1 TLVVSVTM
9 APTTVPTSNELRTSF
24 KSFWDKYSDRPDIG
38 AMMLNNNAEELEE
51 ADRHDI
57 LSSLP
62 CIKGKDAVDIGA
74 GIGRF
79 TTVLAQTARHVLTTD
94 FIDEFIRK
102 NKENNSHLPNVD
114 YAVGD
119 AVNLQLKDLSVD
131 FVFTNWIM
139 MYMSDTETVQFILK
153 CLSWLRPNGHAHL
166 RESCSEPST
175 GRKAASV
182 SMHDANASNPT
193 SYRFSSLYINLLRSV
208 RMRDEKGET
217 WKFNVLWSASV
228 PTYIKRMSNWRQV
241 HWLVEKVAADKDDVV
256 PSFDDLLEKFSKTWN
271 EEQKEWDSLLDG
283 EEEAFTDKT
292 VLSSLSSLS
301 SLSDPAGIFVYTPR
315 RISPHLHINSHLLA
329 EKYSA
334 NIWNVE
340 AEPYY
345 YRTSLTKANTR
356 KDQRVRFAWHPK
368 FSQSIDYWSEKQ
380 AKFDAFVST
389 EFLTENEEDLTS
401 VKRILNEDAPVVLI
415 EPLDKIDEEAI
426 TKRLSTA
433 GLKNIR
439 VRDVTDDISSTLDSF
454 NLKYNITKPSVYR
467 WALIEA
473 SV

>member
-1 TLVVSVTM
+1 M
-9 APTTVPTSNELRTSF
+9 APITVSANNEVRTSF

-51 ADRHDI
+51 ADRKDI

-94 FIDEFIRK
+94 FIEEFIRK
-102 NKENNSHLPNVD
+102 NKENNGHLKNVE

-119 AVNLQLKDLSVD
+119 AVNQQLKNESVD

-208 RMRDEKGET
+208 RMRDENGDA

-241 HWLVEKVAADKDDVV
+241 HWLVQKVPADNNDVD

-271 EEQKEWDSLLDG
+271 EVQKEWDSLLDG
-283 EEEAFTDKT
+283 EEEVFTDEP
-292 VLSSLSSLS
+292 SSPQLILSSLS
-301 SLSDPAGIFVYTPR
+301 SLSDPSGIFVYTPR
-315 RISPHLHINSHLLA
+315 RVSPHLHVNSHLLA
-329 EKYSA
+329 EKFSA

-368 FSQSIDYWSEKQ
+368 FSQSIDYWTEKQ

-389 EFLTENEEDLTS
+389 EFLSEKDGDLYA
-401 VKRILNEDAPVVLI
+401 VKRILNENAPIVLV
-415 EPLDKIDEEAI
+415 EPLPLEKIDADSI
-426 TKRLSTA
+426 TKRLSSA
-433 GLKNIR
+433 GFKNIR
-439 VRDVTDDISSTLDSF
+439 VRDVTDEISSSIASF
-454 NLKYNITKPSVYR
+454 KNKYNIQSPAVSR

-473 SV
+473 TA

>member
-1 TLVVSVTM
+1 M

-94 FIDEFIRK
+94 FIDEFIKK
-102 NKENNSHLPNVD
+102 NRENNSHLVNVD

-119 AVNLQLKDLSVD
+119 ACNLQLKDDSVD

-153 CLSWLRPNGHAHL
+153 CLTWLRPNGHAHL

-208 RMRDEKGET
+208 RVKDENGDN
-217 WKFNVLWSASV
+217 WKFNVRWSASV

-241 HWLVEKVAADKDDVV
+241 HWLVQKVPADNNESV
-256 PSFDDLLEKFSKTWN
+256 PTFDDLLEKFSKTWN
-271 EEQKEWDSLLDG
+271 DVQKEWDSLLDG
-283 EEEAFTDKT
+283 EEEVFTDEIVT
-292 VLSSLSSLS
+292 SSLSSLS
-301 SLSDPAGIFVYTPR
+301 SLSFPSDPCGIFVYTPR
-315 RISPHLHINSHLLA
+315 RISPHLHVNSHLLA
-329 EKYSA
+329 EQFSA

-340 AEPYY
+340 SEPYY

-368 FSQSIDYWSEKQ
+368 FSQSIDYWTEKA

-389 EFLTENEEDLTS
+389 EFLTENDADLCA
-401 VKRILNEDAPVVLI
+401 VKRILNDNSPVVLI
-415 EPLDKIDEEAI
+415 EPLKKIDADKIIE
-426 TKRLSTA
+426 RLSTA

-439 VRDVTDDISSTLDSF
+439 VRDVTDEISTTLSSF
-454 NLKYNITKPSVYR
+454 NAKHNITIPSVKR

-473 SV
+473 TV